1 MSIFGQIAGKV
12 FGTDKAVDNLLD
24 KDKGILVRAG
34 GWIND
39 MSYTDAEKAENALLV
54 KEWGIKQL
62 EALEPFKIMQRIMV
76 TIIMFQWAV
85 LFNVI
90 VVAIC
95 LKADSVLADLI
106 EFAQSQYA
114 WYPMGAAVTLYL
126 LGGVWK
132 GGAKK

>member
-1 MSIFGQIAGKV
+1 MGFLSQIAGKV
-12 FGTDKAVDNLLD
+12 FGTDKAVDNILD
-24 KDKGILVRAG
+24 KDKGLLVRAG
-34 GWIND
+34 SWVNGL
-39 MSYTDAEKAENALLV
+39 SYTDQEKAENNLV
-54 KEWGIKQL
+54 VRDWGVKQL

-76 TIIMFQWAV
+76 TIIVTQWAI

-90 VVAIC
+90 ILAIC
-95 LKADSVLADLI
+95 FKASFLTDLI
-106 EFAQSQYA
+106 NFAQSRYA

>member
-1 MSIFGQIAGKV
+1 MSFLSQIAGKI
-12 FGTDKAVDNLLD
+12 FGTDKAVDNILD
-24 KDKGILVRAG
+24 KDKGLLVRAG
-34 GWIND
+34 SWVNGL
-39 MSYTDAEKAENALLV
+39 SYTDQEKAENNLIV
-54 KEWGIKQL
+54 RDWGVKQL

-76 TIIMFQWAV
+76 TIIVTEWAI

-90 VVAIC
+90 ILAIC
-95 LKADSVLADLI
+95 FKASFLTDLI
-106 EFAQSQYA
+106 NFAQSQYA

>member
-1 MSIFGQIAGKV
+1 MSFLSQIAGKV
-12 FGTDKAVDNLLD
+12 FGTDKAVDNILD
-24 KDKGILVRAG
+24 KDKGLLVRAG
-34 GWIND
+34 SWVNGL
-39 MSYTDAEKAENALLV
+39 SYTDQEKAENNLV
-54 KEWGIKQL
+54 VRDWGVKQL

-76 TIIMFQWAV
+76 TIIVTEWAI

-90 VVAIC
+90 ILAIC
-95 LKADSVLADLI
+95 FKASFLPDLI
-106 EFAQSQYA
+106 NFAQSQYA